1 MQKRAYLCIVKIK
14 VTTPDVTNKTI
25 ILTIKK
31 YTTMYA
37 IAFFATVILFSAS
50 LYVGHKFVDI
60 ATHFDDSDA
69 VKELHINHAAHIGAY
84 RQSA

>member
-1 MQKRAYLCIVKIK
+1 MIIQKQK
-14 VTTPDVTNKTI
+14 I

-50 LYVGHKFVDI
+50 LYIGHKFVEI
-60 ATHFDDSDA
+60 ATRYDDSYADTDYRIGQFS
-69 VKELHINHAAHIGAY
+69 KAA
-84 RQSA
+84 